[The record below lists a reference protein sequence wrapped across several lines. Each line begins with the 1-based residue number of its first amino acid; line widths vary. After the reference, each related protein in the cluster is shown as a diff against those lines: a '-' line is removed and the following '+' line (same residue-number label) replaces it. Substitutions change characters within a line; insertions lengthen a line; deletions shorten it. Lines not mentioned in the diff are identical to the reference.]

1 MLHIFE
7 KVLSVYSISITCFHK
22 VVFSQPIFSA
32 RLGLLTSVICPALDR
47 PISALKHVVWRDS
60 PGWVCIHLI

>member
-47 PISALKHVVWRDS
+47 PISALKHVVLRDS
-60 PGWVCIHLI
+60 PRWVCIHLI

>member
-1 MLHIFE
+1 MLHILERFCPFIQFPSL
-7 KVLSVYSISITCFHK
+7 VSTK

-32 RLGLLTSVICPALDR
+32 RLGLLTRVICPALDR

-60 PGWVCIHLI
+60 PRWVCIHLI